1 MCSSLARSAAPAAV
15 GGGGGGS
22 GGSRN
27 ASNRSSS
34 LPPIS
39 SRTADASVCPK
50 RIAYSYRSARAA
62 AASAK
67 PISSMKTSSSVPHQ
81 IPFPAAWSCRAR
93 CAASGVE
100 TAARDAAGAASARRS
115 RPLTSAAKALPPH
128 RASTSDASVRRSR
141 CASYARATAASCAS
155 DASPTTRAS
164 SGATSSRR
172 ASPISA
178 AVSAAAN
185 GSTAAAGGAAL
196 LLCASSRSS
205 ATASGS
211 SFRAFS
217 RSASTRAS
225 GRPQLRSKWACSRA
239 SSASDAGPSASATC
253 RSAASVARRLFSW
266 ATAPDDDVPRGLP
279 KPRSAPAPVSS
290 ASSV

>member
-1 MCSSLARSAAPAAV
+1 
-15 GGGGGGS
+15 
-22 GGSRN
+22 
-27 ASNRSSS
+27 
-34 LPPIS
+34 
-39 SRTADASVCPK
+39 
-50 RIAYSYRSARAA
+50 
-62 AASAK
+62 
-67 PISSMKTSSSVPHQ
+67 MKTSSSVPHQ

-217 RSASTRAS
+217 RSGQHARERAAAAALEVGLQPRELGIRRRAERLGHLPVGRLRRAPALLLGDGAGRRAARAAEATVRAGAGEQREQRLCARWSASVDDLAAACAS
-225 GRPQLRSKWACSRA
+225 CSRPR
-239 SSASDAGPSASATC
+239 GQRSASASGSSTA
-253 RSAASVARRLFSW
+253 SAKFLSRDGRAAAR
-266 ATAPDDDVPRGLP
+266 
-279 KPRSAPAPVSS
+279 
-290 ASSV
+290 